1 MHSTQGRTGE
11 TALFSKPNGLFYK
24 PSINHQIFHK
34 MEDRKLTE
42 KESLEV
48 ITSMIALTK
57 QRYIGDGRIL
67 LLFGYLTVAVSAL
80 IWILLVITQ
89 NPVWN
94 WLWFLVWIIGGIVA
108 PIKAKKQ
115 QIEKGVKNYSDTLTS
130 RIWSTVGFS
139 AIAATAICL
148 AFLLVKGIDAWPMM
162 LAFALIIV
170 PFAEVA
176 QGIVFK
182 ETTLIVGGA
191 IGLFAGLFTEACIA
205 EDVELYTSWYMPLFI
220 IAFVAMM
227 IIPGHILNHK
237 ARKEK

>member
-1 MHSTQGRTGE
+1 M
-11 TALFSKPNGLFYK
+11 
-24 PSINHQIFHK
+24 
-34 MEDRKLTE
+34 
-42 KESLEV
+42 
-48 ITSMIALTK
+48 
-57 QRYIGDGRIL
+57 
-67 LLFGYLTVAVSAL
+67 
-80 IWILLVITQ
+80 
-89 NPVWN
+89 WN
-94 WLWFLVWIIGGIVA
+94 WLWFLIWIIGGIVA

-115 QIEKGVKNYSDTLTS
+115 QREKGFKNYSDTLTS

-205 EDVELYTSWYMPLFI
+205 GDVELYASWYMPLFI

>member
-1 MHSTQGRTGE
+1 MRSNQGRNSE
-11 TALFSKPNGLFYK
+11 TALFSRRKGLFYK
-24 PSINHQIFHK
+24 PNINPQIFHQ
-34 MEDRKLTE
+34 MEDKKLTE

-67 LLFGYLTVAVSAL
+67 LMFGYLTVAVSVL
-80 IWILLVITQ
+80 IWTLLVITQ

-94 WLWFLVWIIGGIVA
+94 WLWFLIWIIGGIVA

-115 QIEKGVKNYSDTLTS
+115 QREKGFKNYSDTLTS
-130 RIWSTVGFS
+130 RIWSAVGFS

-176 QGIVFK
+176 QGIIFK
-182 ETTLIVGGA
+182 ETSLVVGGA
-191 IGLFAGLFTEACIA
+191 VGMFAGLVTMACIA
-205 EDVELYTSWYMPLFI
+205 GHVALYATRYMPLFI

-237 ARKEK
+237 ARKEA